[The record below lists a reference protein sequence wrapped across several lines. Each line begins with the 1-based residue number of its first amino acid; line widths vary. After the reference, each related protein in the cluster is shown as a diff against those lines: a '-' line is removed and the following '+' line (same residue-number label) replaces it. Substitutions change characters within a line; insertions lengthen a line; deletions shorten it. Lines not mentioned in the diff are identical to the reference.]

1 MKTKNKFMKKILL
14 IVIPIIVITILA
26 SIFVVLLNFQNPTP
40 TTTLPES
47 SEPKS
52 TDPVLRSEYPVNL
65 IEGKIVE
72 ISKKESKTELTIEAR
87 IDKIFFNPPFDTKII
102 TVSVDEKTKLFIYDM
117 GKEEEIPTSI
127 ASFKIDDQVIM
138 GVVESN
144 RDIITGSF
152 YNATKIN
159 KMVLLDQEKTIES
172 EQS

>member
-1 MKTKNKFMKKILL
+1 MKKILS

-26 SIFVVLLNFQNPTP
+26 SIFVILLNFNFQNSTP
-40 TTTLPES
+40 TTTVPES
-47 SEPKS
+47 SESKS

-72 ISKKESKTELTIEAR
+72 INKKESKTELTIEAR

-159 KMVLLDQEKTIES
+159 KMVLLDQEETIES